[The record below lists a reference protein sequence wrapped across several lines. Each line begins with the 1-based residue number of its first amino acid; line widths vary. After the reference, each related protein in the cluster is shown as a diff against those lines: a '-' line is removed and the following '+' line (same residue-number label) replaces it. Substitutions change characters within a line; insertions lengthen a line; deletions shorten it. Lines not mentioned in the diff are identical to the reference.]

1 MAVAVFMVEDSPLVR
16 SALEDLFEISG
27 GFEVVGSASSEMR
40 ATQWLLEHPGA
51 WDLATVDLMLE
62 EGSGFNL
69 VRRSKL
75 QPGAG
80 TVVVLSDYVTPA
92 VAERCI
98 ALGADAVFM
107 KSQAKELVEFLSR
120 FALEREARSP
130 APAAGA
136 KIPFSG

>member
-16 SALEDLFEISG
+16 GALDDLFSISG
-27 GFEVVGSASSEMR
+27 GFEVVGSATTEMR
-40 ATQWLLEHPGA
+40 ATQWLMEHPGA
-51 WDLATVDLMLE
+51 WDLATIDLMLE

-69 VRRSKL
+69 IRRCKL
-75 QPGAG
+75 QPRAG

-120 FALEREARSP
+120 FAREREDSSGPP
-130 APAAGA
+130 AVGLL
-136 KIPFSG
+136 GCR